1 MEDAPA
7 AAEAT
12 ATATGAGERRYA
24 NHLRIGFNQLEFLLD
39 FAQAYEGADEFVH
52 TQLVAAPA
60 HVKQF
65 AELLEGCVAEYE
77 QRYGPIRLPA
87 EH

>member
-1 MEDAPA
+1 LESS
-7 AAEAT
+7 
-12 ATATGAGERRYA
+12 ATGSGERRYA

-39 FAQAYEGADEFVH
+39 FAQAYAGQGDVVH

-65 AELLEGCVAEYE
+65 AALLQGCVADYE
-77 QRYGPIRLPA
+77 QRYGPIVLP
-87 EH
+87 EGH